1 MSQKLQISSGL
12 RFTAVKAATLAINV
26 LQMKINVQ
34 NQCLFVQ
41 NLNAFPEINTQVV
54 EILTKNHYFAG
65 YYNAATIPNIT
76 SEHLDPSLLTDCLH
90 TEKFKKFIKK
100 QLLKTILCSM
110 FYLQIICI

>member
-65 YYNAATIPNIT
+65 YYKGATIPNIT

-90 TEKFKKFIKK
+90 TVKFRKLIK
-100 QLLKTILCSM
+100 QILKTI
-110 FYLQIICI
+110 YLLFADYL